1 MLISLIAAMDKNHAI
16 GIENRLPWHLPA
28 DLQHFKKLTLGKPVL
43 MGRNTYESIG
53 KPLPGRLN
61 IVVTR
66 NESYQ
71 APGCTMA
78 HSFEDAISKAGDH
91 EEIMIIGGAS
101 FYEHALPRAHRLY
114 LTFVDTEVQGDAFF
128 PVWNPDEWRAIE
140 RESHRAD
147 EKNAFNYEFI
157 TLERLATECGSDW

>member
-1 MLISLIAAMDKNHAI
+1 MIISLIAAMDKNRAI

-28 DLQHFKKLTLGKPVL
+28 DLQHFKRVTMGKPVI

-66 NESYQ
+66 DTAYQ
-71 APGCTMA
+71 APGCTLA
-78 HSFEDAISKAGDH
+78 HSFEDAIDKAGEQ
-91 EEIMIIGGAS
+91 EEIMIMGGAS
-101 FYEHALPRAHRLY
+101 FYEHTIDKADRLY

-128 PVWNPDEWRAIE
+128 PAWNDGEWQEVE
-140 RESHRAD
+140 RESHQAD
-147 EKNAFNYEFI
+147 EKNGFNYEFV
-157 TLERLATECGSDW
+157 TLQRT

>member
-1 MLISLIAAMDKNHAI
+1 MIVSLIAAMDKNRAI

-28 DLQHFKKLTLGKPVL
+28 DLQHFKRVTMGKPVI

-66 NESYQ
+66 DAAYQ
-71 APGCTMA
+71 APGCTLA
-78 HSFEDAISKAGDH
+78 NSFEDAIKKAGEQ
-91 EEIMIIGGAS
+91 EEIMIMGGAS
-101 FYEHALPRAHRLY
+101 FYEHTIGKADRLY

-128 PVWNPDEWRAIE
+128 PAWNDAEWQEVE
-140 RESHRAD
+140 RVSHQAD
-147 EKNAFNYEFI
+147 DKNAFNYDFV
-157 TLERLATECGSDW
+157 TLERK